1 MPVPESRSAL
11 VTGASRGIGLGIA
24 RMLARR
30 GHALTVGGRDGRRL
44 DEAAAELRA
53 LGSPQ
58 VIACAGDLADPAYP
72 GMLAAGHADAFSSLD
87 CLVLNAGVGTAGPLV
102 DYPLGRFDKSVA
114 VNFRAPFVL
123 VQAALPM
130 LRAAAATD
138 PGRGA
143 RVIALSSITGVY
155 PEAGLAAYGA
165 TKAALRSLV
174 ATLNAEE
181 SGRGVSATAI
191 APGYV
196 ETDMSAWVTDQ
207 VPAEQMIPVADIV
220 GLAESLVGLSGRSV
234 IPEIVVSRAGA
245 PGFVA

>member
-1 MPVPESRSAL
+1 MPEPRSAL

-24 RMLARR
+24 RMLASR
-30 GHALTVGGRDGRRL
+30 GHALTIGARDAGRL
-44 DEAAAELRA
+44 DETAAGLRA
-53 LGSPQ
+53 LGAPE

-72 GMLAAGHADAFSSLD
+72 DALATVHARAFPRLD
-87 CLVLNAGVGTAGPLV
+87 CLVLNAGVGTAGPLSH
-102 DYPLGRFDKSVA
+102 YPLARLDKTVA
-114 VNFRAPFVL
+114 VNFRAPFAL
-123 VQAALPM
+123 IQATLAL
-130 LRAAAATD
+130 LRAAAEANPD
-138 PGRGA
+138 RGA

-155 PEAGLAAYGA
+155 PEPGLAAYGA

-191 APGYV
+191 GPGYV

-207 VPAEQMIPVADIV
+207 VPAACMIPVADIV
-220 GLAESLVGLSGRSV
+220 GLTESLVALSARSV
-234 IPEIVVSRAGA
+234 VPEIVVSRAGA